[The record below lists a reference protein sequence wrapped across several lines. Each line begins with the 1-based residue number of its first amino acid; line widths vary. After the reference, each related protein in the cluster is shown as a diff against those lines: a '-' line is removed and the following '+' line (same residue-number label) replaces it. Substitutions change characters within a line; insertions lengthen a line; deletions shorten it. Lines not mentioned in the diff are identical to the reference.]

1 MSGQEA
7 VDLCT
12 ERGIDA
18 MEKRGK
24 LLIQQGK
31 AAEGAEL
38 LEIAH
43 HEMGVY
49 LHLESDCS
57 PLGAGGYH
65 AN

>member
-18 MEKRGK
+18 MEKRGRM
-24 LLIQQGK
+24 LIKQGK
-31 AAEGAEL
+31 AAEGCEL

-43 HEMGVY
+43 HEYGVMIGT
-49 LHLESDCS
+49 ETDAS
-57 PLGAGGYH
+57 PLGAGGYYSL
-65 AN
+65 